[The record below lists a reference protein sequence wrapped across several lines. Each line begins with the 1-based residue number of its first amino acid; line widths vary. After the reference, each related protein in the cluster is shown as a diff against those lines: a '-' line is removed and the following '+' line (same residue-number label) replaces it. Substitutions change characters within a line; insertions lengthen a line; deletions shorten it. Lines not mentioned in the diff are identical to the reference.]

1 MMSLIAIALLAGQTA
16 PAPTA
21 TPAPAPVAPAAAAP
35 AAAGKFTLDT
45 PIETI
50 EADAKAKE
58 VLTAD
63 LGMDV
68 AQHPA
73 YDSFK
78 SMSLNQVAPITQ
90 ARTNAMHMGG
100 TGQPDASI
108 DEQKTKKQYET
119 APVGNAVVLEEQ
131 MVKLADAQ
139 SSYQLMTNLYR
150 KHVDLFK
157 MALGRGS

>member
-1 MMSLIAIALLAGQTA
+1 MDLFQLKLFQRMSERMGWLGARQEVLAQNIANA
-16 PAPTA
+16 
-21 TPAPAPVAPAAAAP
+21 
-35 AAAGKFTLDT
+35 DT
-45 PIETI
+45 P
-50 EADAKAKE
+50 DFVPHDMKALKF
-58 VLTAD
+58 VD
-63 LGMDV
+63 
-68 AQHPA
+68 H
-73 YDSFK
+73 
-78 SMSLNQVAPITQ
+78 LNQVAPITQ

-139 SSYQLMTNLYR
+139 SSYQLMANLYR

>member
-1 MMSLIAIALLAGQTA
+1 MSERMGWLGARQEVLAQNIANS
-16 PAPTA
+16 
-21 TPAPAPVAPAAAAP
+21 
-35 AAAGKFTLDT
+35 DT
-45 PIETI
+45 P
-50 EADAKAKE
+50 DFVPHDVKALKF
-58 VLTAD
+58 VD
-63 LGMDV
+63 
-68 AQHPA
+68 H
-73 YDSFK
+73 
-78 SMSLNQVAPITQ
+78 LNQIAPIAQ
-90 ARTNAMHMGG
+90 ARTNAMHLGG

-157 MALGRGS
+157 MALGRP

>member
-1 MMSLIAIALLAGQTA
+1 MDLFQLKLFQRMSERMGWLGARQEVLAQNIANA
-16 PAPTA
+16 
-21 TPAPAPVAPAAAAP
+21 
-35 AAAGKFTLDT
+35 DT
-45 PIETI
+45 PHFVPH
-50 EADAKAKE
+50 DMKALKFVD
-58 VLTAD
+58 VLN
-63 LGMDV
+63 
-68 AQHPA
+68 H
-73 YDSFK
+73 
-78 SMSLNQVAPITQ
+78 VAPIAQ
-90 ARTNAMHMGG
+90 ARTNAMHLGG

-139 SSYQLMTNLYR
+139 SNYQLMTNLYR

>member
-1 MMSLIAIALLAGQTA
+1 MELFQLKLFQRMSERMGWLGARQEVLAQNIANA
-16 PAPTA
+16 
-21 TPAPAPVAPAAAAP
+21 
-35 AAAGKFTLDT
+35 DT
-45 PIETI
+45 P
-50 EADAKAKE
+50 DFVPHDMKALKF
-58 VLTAD
+58 VD
-63 LGMDV
+63 
-68 AQHPA
+68 H
-73 YDSFK
+73 
-78 SMSLNQVAPITQ
+78 LNQVAPITQ
-90 ARTNAMHMGG
+90 ARTDAMHLGG

-139 SSYQLMTNLYR
+139 SNYQLMTNLYR

>member
-1 MMSLIAIALLAGQTA
+1 MDLFQLKLFQRMSERMGWLGARQEVLAQNIANA
-16 PAPTA
+16 
-21 TPAPAPVAPAAAAP
+21 
-35 AAAGKFTLDT
+35 DT
-45 PIETI
+45 PHFVPH
-50 EADAKAKE
+50 DMKALKF
-58 VLTAD
+58 VD
-63 LGMDV
+63 
-68 AQHPA
+68 H
-73 YDSFK
+73 
-78 SMSLNQVAPITQ
+78 LNQVAPITQ

>member
-1 MMSLIAIALLAGQTA
+1 MDLFQLKLFQRMSERMGWLGARQEVLAQN
-16 PAPTA
+16 
-21 TPAPAPVAPAAAAP
+21 VANA
-35 AAAGKFTLDT
+35 DT
-45 PIETI
+45 P
-50 EADAKAKE
+50 DFVPHDMKALKF
-58 VLTAD
+58 VD
-63 LGMDV
+63 
-68 AQHPA
+68 H
-73 YDSFK
+73 
-78 SMSLNQVAPITQ
+78 LNQVAPITQ
-90 ARTNAMHMGG
+90 ARTDAMHLGG

-131 MVKLADAQ
+131 MVNLADAQ

>member
-1 MMSLIAIALLAGQTA
+1 MDLFQLKLFQRMSERMGWLGARQEVLAQNIANA
-16 PAPTA
+16 
-21 TPAPAPVAPAAAAP
+21 
-35 AAAGKFTLDT
+35 DT
-45 PIETI
+45 PHFVPH
-50 EADAKAKE
+50 DMKALKF
-58 VLTAD
+58 VD
-63 LGMDV
+63 
-68 AQHPA
+68 H
-73 YDSFK
+73 
-78 SMSLNQVAPITQ
+78 LNQVAPITQ

-119 APVGNAVVLEEQ
+119 APVGNSVVLEEQ

>member
-1 MMSLIAIALLAGQTA
+1 MDLFQLKLFQRMSERMGWLGARQEVLAQNIANA
-16 PAPTA
+16 
-21 TPAPAPVAPAAAAP
+21 
-35 AAAGKFTLDT
+35 DT
-45 PIETI
+45 P
-50 EADAKAKE
+50 DFVPHDMKALKF
-58 VLTAD
+58 VD
-63 LGMDV
+63 
-68 AQHPA
+68 H
-73 YDSFK
+73 
-78 SMSLNQVAPITQ
+78 LNQVAPITQ
-90 ARTNAMHMGG
+90 ARTDAMHLGG

-139 SSYQLMTNLYR
+139 SNYQLMTNLYR